1 MRAQASSISSPGNPF
16 EGTVSGPTP
25 ASAGPGG
32 PGRPS
37 GPQPEPEEPP
47 GGQTLTSESGVRNI
61 VRSSMSTGRREEGA
75 RTSNSV
81 FNTPRASCESMC
93 IWCKDTS
100 QPFAKGS
107 AAYAAPATAT
117 ATTTDTATTARQQQP
132 ALACV
137 FILVGNQE
145 NVS

>member
-1 MRAQASSISSPGNPF
+1 M
-16 EGTVSGPTP
+16 
-25 ASAGPGG
+25 
-32 PGRPS
+32 
-37 GPQPEPEEPP
+37 
-47 GGQTLTSESGVRNI
+47 RNI

-107 AAYAAPATAT
+107 AAYAAPDAAPATVT
-117 ATTTDTATTARQQQP
+117 ATATTARQQQP

>member
-1 MRAQASSISSPGNPF
+1 M
-16 EGTVSGPTP
+16 
-25 ASAGPGG
+25 
-32 PGRPS
+32 
-37 GPQPEPEEPP
+37 
-47 GGQTLTSESGVRNI
+47 RNI

-117 ATTTDTATTARQQQP
+117 TTDTATTARQQQP